1 MAILNDP
8 DQLKSSKPSGQNTNA
23 GWFNHYIQT
32 GKSDHE
38 TKSNGS
44 IGGISS
50 SMCITVHQYDSHML
64 STVEVRVCVC
74 VRLHKWCTFG
84 THIQRSDYM
93 HTHQSLRGHGV
104 GMVGSSWTGNIHP
117 TPAIEL
123 LQGKRGDHGCMA
135 KVGFV
140 TLASSIIFSCP
151 YAHCSMC
158 AYLAESFFVLYCM
171 PIIGP
176 IHVTR

>member
-1 MAILNDP
+1 MPAGSTATSRPASRITRLSRMDRLEASRAACVSPCTNMIHICC
-8 DQLKSSKPSGQNTNA
+8 QLLR
-23 GWFNHYIQT
+23 F
-32 GKSDHE
+32 
-38 TKSNGS
+38 
-44 IGGISS
+44 
-50 SMCITVHQYDSHML
+50 
-64 STVEVRVCVC
+64 VCVC
-74 VRLHKWCTFG
+74 ARLHKWCTFG
-84 THIQRSDYM
+84 TYIQRSDYM

-171 PIIGP
+171 SIIGR
-176 IHVTR
+176 IHVMR

>member
-1 MAILNDP
+1 
-8 DQLKSSKPSGQNTNA
+8 
-23 GWFNHYIQT
+23 
-32 GKSDHE
+32 
-38 TKSNGS
+38 
-44 IGGISS
+44 
-50 SMCITVHQYDSHML
+50 MCITVHQYDSHML
-64 STVEVRVCVC
+64 SIVEVRVCVC

-135 KVGFV
+135 KAGFV
-140 TLASSIIFSCP
+140 SLASSLIFSYV
-151 YAHCSMC
+151 YAHCRVAGEGCVCIFSRFMYSIAC
-158 AYLAESFFVLYCM
+158 LTLVACQPSCDRHAFSSALADPCSPTTPPTSRDWTLSSGGSRSRHRSGS
-171 PIIGP
+171 I
-176 IHVTR
+176 